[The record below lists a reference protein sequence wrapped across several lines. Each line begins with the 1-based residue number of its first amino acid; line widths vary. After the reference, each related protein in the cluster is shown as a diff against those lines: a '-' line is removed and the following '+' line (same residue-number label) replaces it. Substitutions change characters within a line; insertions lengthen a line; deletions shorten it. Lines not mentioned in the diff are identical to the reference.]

1 MNWRK
6 IGQICAIF
14 YLILYVAVMVM
25 PRKLPYEQFSSA
37 QSNFIKRA
45 FHQLLYYGGSLEPV
59 ANFFFLVPIFAVLLV
74 FLGKSKSI
82 SAVVICI
89 ALSATTESLQ
99 RLIPG
104 RVSSLRDFALNSAG
118 AISAYLL
125 YTLYTRSK
133 TTL

>member
-14 YLILYVAVMVM
+14 YLFLYLAAMVV
-25 PRKLPYEQFSSA
+25 PRKLPYEQFSSDQA
-37 QSNFIKRA
+37 NFLKRA
-45 FHQLLYYGGSLEPV
+45 FHELLYYGGSLEPV
-59 ANFFFLVPIFAVLLV
+59 ANFFFLVPIFGILLV
-74 FLGKSKSI
+74 FIGRSRSL
-82 SAVVICI
+82 SALVICI
-89 ALSATTESLQ
+89 ALSATAESLQ

-104 RVSSLRDFALNSAG
+104 RVSSVRDFVLNSAG